1 MNRLV
6 ALDMPGDAT
15 FVDAMKRIW
24 DAGDAIFPIDQRL
37 PNSARVTLLREM
49 APSAIIDANGQ
60 ETTLSGGRAVELG
73 DALVMATSGST
84 GLPKGVVLTHDG
96 IAASAEAS
104 NHRLGTMSNDHW
116 LACLP
121 LSHVGGMAVIT
132 RALHAGC
139 QLTVHPTFDASRVEE
154 SARSGV
160 TMTSLVATALS
171 RVDASLFRTILLGG
185 DAAPENVPENVVISY
200 GMTES
205 GSGIVYDGQPLDGV
219 EIRLSPDGEIL
230 VKAAML
236 LRCYRDGVD
245 PKDVDGW
252 FHTGDIGKLS
262 TDRRLVV
269 HGRRGDLII
278 TGGEN
283 VWPQEV
289 EAVLALHPRI
299 REVVVRGVPD
309 VQWGHQIVAW
319 IATFDDKTLTLDE
332 LRDWVKTSLPAY
344 CAPKAIHILNA
355 LPRTTL
361 GKIDVQRLLASI
373 PE

>member
-37 PNSARVTLLREM
+37 PDAAQVTLLREM
-49 APSAIIDANGQ
+49 APSAIIDFNGQ
-60 ETTLSGGRAVELG
+60 ETALSDCRPVELG

-84 GLPKGVVLTHDG
+84 GLPKGVVLTHDS
-96 IAASAEAS
+96 IAASAAAS

-139 QLTVHPTFDASRVEE
+139 LLTVHPTFDASRVEE

-185 DAAPENVPENVVISY
+185 GAAPENVPENVVITY

-205 GSGIVYDGQPLDGV
+205 GSGIVYDGLPLDGV

-230 VKAAML
+230 VKAPML

-245 PKDVDGW
+245 PKDADGW
-252 FHTGDIGKLS
+252 FSTGDIGQLS
-262 TDRRLVV
+262 SDGRLVV
-269 HGRRGDLII
+269 HGRRGAAS
-278 TGGEN
+278 
-283 VWPQEV
+283 P
-289 EAVLALHPRI
+289 
-299 REVVVRGVPD
+299 
-309 VQWGHQIVAW
+309 
-319 IATFDDKTLTLDE
+319 
-332 LRDWVKTSLPAY
+332 
-344 CAPKAIHILNA
+344 
-355 LPRTTL
+355 TL
-361 GKIDVQRLLASI
+361 GASATPARSTALFCKNVRLDVFIIQYLESYNCKN
-373 PE
+373 